1 MDTRTRAYLRP
12 LGHPGELRVGESLYR
27 GTVHK
32 VYADE
37 NFTPE
42 HSPEA
47 IFAVFDRV
55 SGAFVG
61 LVSGETA
68 QRAATGA
75 FGQLLSRPFSACC
88 RPDESLRQAWT
99 MLQQEPLG
107 MLAVTDAQDAFQ
119 GVITRDSAV
128 EALLERVS
136 AAARRNRDTGTVP
149 LSGMY
154 EAARSLLQSLGR
166 IEDEELLAQR
176 GLRLLMTL
184 LNARYGAIS
193 IADERGALQRFIHDG
208 LSEAQAKRIAHPP
221 EGKGLLGV
229 VLREGEV
236 LRLKEIRHDPRSAG
250 FPPHHPA
257 MTTLLAVPI
266 AYRREI
272 IGRLYLC
279 DRLDGRP
286 FSKDDEI
293 LARTFAD
300 QLALMTLGERQ
311 RQRAHAAQIETARLL
326 AENRQLARRLL
337 TAQEEE
343 RRYLA
348 RELHNEL
355 AQYITAMRTE
365 AQRLILLAGNTAP
378 VIQEGATALSSLC
391 ERTHD
396 LAREVLRGL
405 APTLVYETGLA
416 DALRELVESYKRHHG
431 RIRFRLVTAGRLE
444 SLDSQ
449 VAIAAYRVVQE
460 ALTNTVRHAAPTTVF
475 VGVRRPTPQHGM
487 LRISVR
493 DNGCGF
499 ELKTV
504 PNALGLIGMRERVQA
519 LDGELRVRSRP
530 GGGTHIEARIPVT
543 DPGEKP

>member
-1 MDTRTRAYLRP
+1 MDTRTRPYLKP

-37 NFTPE
+37 HFTPE

-47 IFAVFDRV
+47 IFAIFDRA
-55 SGAFVG
+55 SGAFTG
-61 LVSGETA
+61 LMSGETA
-68 QRAATGA
+68 QRAATDA
-75 FGQLLSRPFSACC
+75 FGQLLPRPLSARC

-107 MLAVTDAQDAFQ
+107 MLAVTDAQDVFQ

-136 AAARRNRDTGTVP
+136 AAARQNRDAGTAP

-154 EAARSLLQSLGR
+154 EAACALLQSLGR

-193 IADERGALQRFIHDG
+193 IVDERGALQRFMHDG
-208 LSEAQAKRIAHPP
+208 LSEAQARRIAHPP
-221 EGKGLLGV
+221 QGGGLLGV
-229 VLREGEV
+229 VLREGEA
-236 LRLKEIRHDPRSAG
+236 LRLKDIRLHPRSAG
-250 FPPHHPA
+250 FPLHHPA

-279 DRLDGRP
+279 DRRDGRP

-311 RQRAHAAQIETARLL
+311 RQRTRTAQTETARLL
-326 AENRQLARRLL
+326 GENRQLARRLL

-365 AQRLILLAGNTAP
+365 AQRLILLAGNAAP
-378 VIQEGATALSSLC
+378 VIQEGAMALSSLC

-396 LAREVLRGL
+396 LAREVLQGL

-416 DALRELVESYKRHHG
+416 DALRELVESYKRRHG
-431 RIRFRLVTAGRLE
+431 DIRFHLVTAGRLE

-449 VAIAAYRVVQE
+449 IAIAAYRVVQE
-460 ALTNTVRHAAPTTVF
+460 ALTNTVRHAAPTAVF
-475 VGVRRPTPQHGM
+475 VGVRRPARQRGT
-487 LRISVR
+487 LRVSVR

-499 ELKTV
+499 ELKPT
-504 PNALGLIGMRERVQA
+504 PNALGLIGMRERIQA
-519 LDGELRVRSRP
+519 LNGELRVRSRP
-530 GGGTHIEARIPVT
+530 GDGTRIEARIPVT
-543 DPGEKP
+543 DAGETP